1 MKVQEL
7 RQLLSSADR
16 VCLEKA
22 ILECYKL
29 LKKDQKE
36 DFDPFLTDI
45 LTGKMIEKK
54 KVEKEVNFSDL
65 EQEIETFIENAYA
78 QNYYAP
84 NRVVPKSQR
93 PKWRFMVKNFIKEL
107 DKIPLENE
115 NYEKAAKL
123 LFDLYRLICYA
134 CNYYLFSTDDPFRSI
149 GWDQT
154 QLFALVVQKTFAAG
168 CTREKM
174 VQLLV
179 SAVDSGLSRESLHIE
194 QEMVLISQLN
204 TADAQR
210 MALEE
215 LEKLVKD
222 KKKDLK
228 GLTKYDNKRF
238 HLETVINE
246 MCGAVLTITVYL
258 QEADKGIA
266 FYFENSMERDKEIA
280 LYCAL
285 YRLDMMEEDD
295 LWLKVY
301 EMGIKQKIQPRD
313 SLVRAYEYRK
323 KASGLTRG

>member
-238 HLETVINE
+238 HLEMVINE
-246 MCGAVLTITVYL
+246 MCGVVLTITVYL
-258 QEADKGIA
+258 EEADKGIA
-266 FYFENSMERDKEIA
+266 FYFENSMERDKEIT